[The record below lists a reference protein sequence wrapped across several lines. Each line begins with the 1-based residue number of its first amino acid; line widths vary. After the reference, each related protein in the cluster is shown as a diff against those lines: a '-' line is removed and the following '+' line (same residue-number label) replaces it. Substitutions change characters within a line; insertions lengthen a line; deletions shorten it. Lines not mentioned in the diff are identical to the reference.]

1 MNRMAFQGRS
11 LHISLKVPCQLKAF
25 NQLKSNALSHFAM
38 SRKKANKPVF
48 NNKVS
53 VTRGNQSQ

>member
-1 MNRMAFQGRS
+1 MSRVAFHGWS

-25 NQLKSNALSHFAM
+25 NQLKSNAFPHFAM

-53 VTRGNQSQ
+53 VT